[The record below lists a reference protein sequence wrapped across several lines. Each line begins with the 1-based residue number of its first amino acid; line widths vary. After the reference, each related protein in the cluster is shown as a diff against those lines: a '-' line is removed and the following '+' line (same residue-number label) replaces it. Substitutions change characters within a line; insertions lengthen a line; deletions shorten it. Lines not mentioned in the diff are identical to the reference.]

1 MRRQCS
7 DRNVLGVQCL
17 DSSGMHQEKVWV
29 FPTKQSNFCGE
40 NALLFSWSTE
50 PTAPSCPLLFLKVGL
65 QVLLFFFFGLRRQ
78 LGQTVGGQGERT
90 TLLHTDSSAG
100 SSRGL
105 MYSNPSNSDWSILL
119 MTSLRRRKREKM
131 ERMRRCCF
139 VTNPGTQRHL

>member
-1 MRRQCS
+1 MQRQECS
-7 DRNVLGVQCL
+7 RSSVSGFFWYAPRKSLGFPNKTIKLLRGERAPVLLVDR
-17 DSSGMHQEKVWV
+17 
-29 FPTKQSNFCGE
+29 
-40 NALLFSWSTE
+40 STE

-78 LGQTVGGQGERT
+78 LGQTVGGQGGRT